1 MSDPNL
7 NNIQLGV
14 MSPKSKVF
22 ETRKKSVHHIAQ
34 PTSNLHHVQMNNTNL
49 SEISR
54 SRGMFSFLPKFD
66 YCTNCTFNIN
76 VTNQQPK

>member
-1 MSDPNL
+1 
-7 NNIQLGV
+7 

-22 ETRKKSVHHIAQ
+22 ETRKKSLHHIAQ